1 MNRTLAAPILRSK
14 HQFDVVE
21 EVDSEQVFGQ
31 HGDMIEQVFPGQV
44 FSGQV
49 VPERV
54 FPMAGETVRGE
65 VGRMRLTRRGR
76 ALARVLATLLVVAV
90 FLLVAPGLARGV
102 GPDRPAPRVTYVVQP
117 GDTLWSI
124 ARRVAPGQDPRPVV
138 DGLIEANDV
147 RGGLQT
153 GQELSVP
160 VPGR

>member
-1 MNRTLAAPILRSK
+1 MERSK

-31 HGDMIEQVFPGQV
+31 DGGMIEQVFPT
-44 FSGQV
+44 
-49 VPERV
+49 
-54 FPMAGETVRGE
+54 AGGTVGEAVRGE
-65 VGRMRLTRRGR
+65 IGRVRLTRRGR
-76 ALARVLATLLVVAV
+76 ALARVLATVLVVAV

-153 GQELSVP
+153 GQELSIP
-160 VPGR
+160 VPER